1 MRMGWM
7 ISLLLA
13 GGVFAQETAPE
24 SDLDTATRATIQK
37 GFAFTLK
44 PVASLPD
51 GFPQDRQAL
60 AGTMIVGEYSDGI
73 YHARDGT
80 YEIYKKGAQ
89 TLVRTERGWLP
100 MDQFTSV
107 MRQDVAQAFDSRDGR
122 LWSRGNVTAGRKA
135 LQQLIQLSHLNHRT
149 NIGNLTRLEESI
161 LDPKQIRGATLNGKP
176 AVLYEGEIAE
186 TTAFKILQGPFETLV
201 ERGNLAFRN
210 VSGITRF
217 YLQEGV
223 IRRILV
229 KVQGVYSTY
238 EETDNTRRRGVCT
251 LEISLDLTKHGEV
264 KVELPREAGPV
275 LKSVK

>member
-1 MRMGWM
+1 MRIGW
-7 ISLLLA
+7 ILSVLLA
-13 GGVFAQETAPE
+13 GGVSAQDTAPE
-24 SDLDTATRATIQK
+24 SELTSATRATVQK
-37 GFAFTLK
+37 GFAYTLK
-44 PVASLPD
+44 PVVSMPD

-60 AGTMIVGEYSDGI
+60 AGTTIVGEYSDGV

-80 YEIYKKGAQ
+80 YEIYKKGAL

-100 MDQFTSV
+100 MEQYTSA
-107 MRQDVAQAFDSRDGR
+107 MRQDVAQAFDDRDGR
-122 LWSRGNVTAGRKA
+122 LWRRGNVTAGRKS

-149 NIGNLTRLEESI
+149 NIDNLTRLEQSI

-176 AVLYEGEIAE
+176 AALYEGEIAE
-186 TTAFKILQGPFETLV
+186 TAAFKILQGPFETLV

-210 VSGITRF
+210 VSGVTRF

-223 IRRILV
+223 VRRIVL
-229 KVQGVYSTY
+229 KVQGSYSTY

-251 LEISLDLTKHGEV
+251 LEITADLTKHGEV